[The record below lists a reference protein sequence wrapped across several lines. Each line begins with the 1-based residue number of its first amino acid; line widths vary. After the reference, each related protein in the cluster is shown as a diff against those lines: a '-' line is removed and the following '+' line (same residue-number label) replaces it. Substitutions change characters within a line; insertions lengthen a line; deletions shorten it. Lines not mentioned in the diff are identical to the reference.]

1 MGVVYVA
8 DSAAVAM
15 ISDAVFSDAGRPLQ
29 MFVSS
34 SLSASCASRLACF
47 YCVCVLLFFFLLL
60 LAGCR
65 ITLVTGISVSRAP
78 SAL

>member
-29 MFVSS
+29 MFVSVS
-34 SLSASCASRLACF
+34 IVRVEACLF
-47 YCVCVLLFFFLLL
+47 LLCVCAFFYYYFF